1 MDTHCSSNK
10 NRNLE
15 NRIREQPKHRKGNPM
30 NLKILAMKAQVKD
43 MLELTDYQEILIQM
57 DLLAEQAHEIAV
69 QAMELRLMAEEIAQR
84 FKNELP

>member
-1 MDTHCSSNK
+1 
-10 NRNLE
+10 
-15 NRIREQPKHRKGNPM
+15 M

-43 MLELTDYQEILIQM
+43 MLELTDHQEILIQM
-57 DLLAEQAHEIAV
+57 DLLAEQAQEIAV

>member
-1 MDTHCSSNK
+1 METYSRSNQD
-10 NRNLE
+10 RNLE
-15 NRIREQPKHRKGNPM
+15 NRIREQPKHRKSYPM

-43 MLELTDYQEILIQM
+43 MLELTDHQEILIQM

>member
-1 MDTHCSSNK
+1 
-10 NRNLE
+10 
-15 NRIREQPKHRKGNPM
+15 M

-43 MLELTDYQEILIQM
+43 MLELTDHQEILIQM
-57 DLLAEQAHEIAV
+57 ELLAEQAHEIAV

>member
-1 MDTHCSSNK
+1 
-10 NRNLE
+10 
-15 NRIREQPKHRKGNPM
+15 M

>member
-1 MDTHCSSNK
+1 
-10 NRNLE
+10 
-15 NRIREQPKHRKGNPM
+15 M

-43 MLELTDYQEILIQM
+43 MLELTDHQEILIQM
-57 DLLAEQAHEIAV
+57 DLLAEQAHVIAV